1 MTGSEGRG
9 RSGKRPSLRGGR
21 DDRGRGDA
29 GAGSGPLALS
39 LWGGEGLAGET
50 QERAQGLWPFRYGE
64 ERGAGGGRRAGSR
77 PAAFRYVA
85 GATYSYRKVPAG
97 ESASGF
103 PAGIFRYDCAACRKI
118 KKSVDNGWEK

>member
-1 MTGSEGRG
+1 MTFFPDRTFRKYEKIRQNPHVALCADNIQTEGEFR
-9 RSGKRPSLRGGR
+9 
-21 DDRGRGDA
+21 
-29 GAGSGPLALS
+29 
-39 LWGGEGLAGET
+39 EGVRT
-50 QERAQGLWPFRYGE
+50 
-64 ERGAGGGRRAGSR
+64 GGRRAGSR

-118 KKSVDNGWEK
+118 KKSVDNRWEK